1 MRAAI
6 LDSLDEKLFL
16 LILHVIQLSKEKRRK
31 EKEEKYLNYED
42 FKRLMRATE
51 SRLDVRYTSPYL
63 ILIGGATGA
72 RYAELLGLTWN
83 DIDFEE
89 QTIDINKTWLLHQG
103 FGPTKMNLLLEE
115 LILMIIQLAF

>member
-1 MRAAI
+1 
-6 LDSLDEKLFL
+6 
-16 LILHVIQLSKEKRRK
+16 
-31 EKEEKYLNYED
+31 
-42 FKRLMRATE
+42 MRATE

-103 FGPTKMNLLLEE
+103 FGPTKNESSVRRIDIDDHTVSILKEYKQKQLELLKQMNIKMSIISYFT
-115 LILMIIQLAF
+115 IL